1 MSDQTSHL
9 IRIPAFI
16 LHKNTG
22 PIALKIIALL

>member
-16 LHKNTG
+16 PHKNG